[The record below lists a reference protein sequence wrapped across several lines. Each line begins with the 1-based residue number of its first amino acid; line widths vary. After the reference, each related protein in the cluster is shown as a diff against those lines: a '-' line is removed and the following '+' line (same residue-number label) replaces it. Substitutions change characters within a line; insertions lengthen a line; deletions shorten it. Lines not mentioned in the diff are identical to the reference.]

1 MKIGAISEDQNGR
14 ETFISAQQLLEDSF
28 ALGLDILDSG
38 FRPDFIVG
46 VWRGGTPVGIAV
58 QELLDYFGVDTDH
71 ISIRTSSHQGIGER
85 SERIRVHG
93 LGYIVKNVNANNAL
107 LIVDDVRDTGLR
119 RSSRAAFAGR
129 VAAKYTGRHPHCYG
143 LLQTS
148 KQSNGLKARLLRS
161 RNRSVAGLPSRV
173 GRIECRRDYQGQG
186 GYRLSAGRTHSGSV
200 RARRRPSRNPRKLS
214 VSLTADG
221 VADDNF
227 DSFLEEG

>member
-1 MKIGAISEDQNGR
+1 MAEKL
-14 ETFISAQQLLEDSF
+14 FISAQQLLEDSF

-71 ISIRTSSHQGIGER
+71 ISIRTSSYQGIGER
-85 SERIRVHG
+85 SERIRSRTWLYCQKRECTQRAAYRRRCVGHR
-93 LGYIVKNVNANNAL
+93 IK
-107 LIVDDVRDTGLR
+107 R

-129 VAAKYTGRHPHCYG
+129 VAAKYTGRHSHCYG

-161 RNRSVAGLPSRV
+161 RNRSVAGLPSRSWT
-173 GRIECRRDYQGQG
+173 G
-186 GYRLSAGRTHSGSV
+186 
-200 RARRRPSRNPRKLS
+200 
-214 VSLTADG
+214 
-221 VADDNF
+221 
-227 DSFLEEG
+227 